1 MSVDPATRRRSA
13 VRLGILLAL
22 ALVPAVGAAADDQY
36 ILMPKTDGVA
46 APSQT
51 SQTPPSQEP
60 QTLAV
65 VPDPPLPKDP
75 PQGNSSQQSTLV
87 PQAAPAV
94 LPTAT
99 PAAAAP
105 AAAAPAYTAV
115 PSVAPSLPNG
125 TSSPTFLG
133 VVDRILDLTG
143 PGCCPTPSFGRH
155 TMSHGTCLCD
165 SQDINAP
172 PAEYAPN
179 FMGDLEVPPAYVLYS
194 TNPLNAKYV
203 PLPIAAGD
211 GGFKISNNDNP
222 VPTSRLFFEYDHATN
237 ALPDTTPGGLL
248 NFDRYTLGIE
258 QVLFWDSASV
268 ELRLPI
274 AQGLIS
280 DLGPAEASGT
290 AFGNIPLVYKQVLW
304 SDQGTFLSAGLAVV
318 TPTAPEAVIHT
329 PEGLAYV
336 VRNESVHLGPF
347 LGLLFKPDP
356 RAFFEGFVQADFV
369 TNGDAVFQN
378 VGGTLTKLGVYQA
391 QTLLSVDL
399 KAGYWLYRG
408 CESDILLG
416 IAPSLEVHYTAAV
429 QDTDTAGPVT
439 NPFNRTNVVDLTAGL
454 HVEFDHGTDL
464 SIGVSVPLNRT
475 DGDRPNDNEVL
486 VQLNQ
491 RY

>member
-1 MSVDPATRRRSA
+1 MSVDSAIRRRSA
-13 VRLGILLAL
+13 AGLGMLLAL
-22 ALVPAVGAAADDQY
+22 VLVPAVGASADDQY
-36 ILMPKTDGVA
+36 ILLPKADGVV

-51 SQTPPSQEP
+51 TQTTPSQDP

-65 VPDPPLPKDP
+65 VPDPPVPQDSPVPKDS

-87 PQAAPAV
+87 PRPAPAV

-99 PAAAAP
+99 PGVVP
-105 AAAAPAYTAV
+105 PAYPAV
-115 PSVAPSLPNG
+115 PSVAPSLPSA
-125 TSSPTFLG
+125 SSPTFLG

-155 TMSHGTCLCD
+155 TMSHGTCLFD

-172 PAEYAPN
+172 PPEYAPN

-237 ALPDTTPGGLL
+237 ALPDTSPGGLL

-280 DLGPAEASGT
+280 DLGPAQAAGT
-290 AFGNIPLVYKQVLW
+290 AFGNIPVVYKQVLW

-318 TPTAPEAVIHT
+318 TPTAPEALINT
-329 PEGLAYV
+329 PQGLSYV

-356 RAFFEGFVQADFV
+356 RAFFEGFLQADFV

-416 IAPSLEVHYTAAV
+416 IAPSLEVHYTAAL

-439 NPFNRTNVVDLTAGL
+439 NPFNRTNVVNLTAGL

-464 SIGVSVPLNRT
+464 SVGVSLPLSRIN
-475 DGDRPNDNEVL
+475 GDRPDDNEVL